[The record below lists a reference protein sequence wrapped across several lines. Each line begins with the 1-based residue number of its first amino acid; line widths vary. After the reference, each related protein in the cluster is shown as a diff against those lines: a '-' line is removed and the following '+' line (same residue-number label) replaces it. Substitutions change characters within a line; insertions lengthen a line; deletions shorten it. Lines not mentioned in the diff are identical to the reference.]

1 MIMKTNTLILAT
13 AIMLASCGRVSP
25 ESTVEV
31 VPEVTVENDLSAELT
46 DSLKV
51 VKPTVTLADAKVTVT
66 VPTVSPVDALKK

>member
-1 MIMKTNTLILAT
+1 MKTTTLILAT

-51 VKPTVTLADAKVTVT
+51 VKPTVTLADAKVTVA
-66 VPTVSPVDALKK
+66 VPTIAPVDALKK

>member
-1 MIMKTNTLILAT
+1 MKTTTLIPAT
-13 AIMLASCGRVSP
+13 AIILASCGRVSP

-51 VKPTVTLADAKVTVT
+51 VKPTVTLADAKVTVA
-66 VPTVSPVDALKK
+66 VPTIAPVDALKK